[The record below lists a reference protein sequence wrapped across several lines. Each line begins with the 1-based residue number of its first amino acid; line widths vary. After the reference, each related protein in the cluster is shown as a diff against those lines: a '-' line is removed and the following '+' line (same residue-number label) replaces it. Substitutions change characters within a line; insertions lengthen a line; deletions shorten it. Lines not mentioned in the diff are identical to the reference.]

1 MIVESGT
8 GVLANCDVRTMMN
21 CVYRRLPSELSAVG
35 EARHWV
41 LDHCAGALGL
51 AACQELELLV
61 SEVVANAVLHGRG
74 PVGVAV
80 GCQPGEV
87 IVAVDDVS
95 PEPPQ
100 VKSVGLEATG
110 GRGVALVAAL
120 SQAWGWQPHP
130 PGKRV
135 WFRLS
140 EER

>member
-1 MIVESGT
+1 M
-8 GVLANCDVRTMMN
+8 D
-21 CVYRRLPSELSAVG
+21 CVHRQLPSELSAVG

-41 LDHCAGALGL
+41 RDHCAGALDL
-51 AACQELELLV
+51 DARQVLELLV

-74 PVGVAV
+74 LVRVAV
-80 GCQPGEV
+80 GCEPGEV
-87 IVAVDDVS
+87 IVAVDDDS

-135 WFRLS
+135 WFRLA
-140 EER
+140 EDC